1 MSDKKSDKKT
11 EERLDDDVVVNPAA
25 ISPFLTEIDI
35 IMEPDSGIN
44 QKSGT
49 EDARKPTVDPTIRF
63 GSDEYIEFE
72 KARND
77 EYGID
82 SLLDQTLSS
91 QQSIPAVDLAKAH
104 ASSSNVNTPENRKKV
119 LEALTKSV
127 NEKRSIA
134 ERQDTEDEKNMRVES
149 SEETLDNGVSSVIS
163 KLPGEIRNLQA
174 PKQDDATDEEQAPVS
189 DSHDCDEQD
198 GNKTCDDSESTDIES
213 NTADAFD
220 SAMEPDDRT
229 DDRTDD
235 ADDTKRRVNKRG
247 TDKSS
252 QDAYESILD
261 AFYKKLMDD
270 NTSCSIYFASKHYR
284 RDYSHLRAKHK
295 RDFIEYAVMGE
306 PGTRY
311 AATDYVLEGDD
322 GRTFWMYQGQDG
334 TLHVYGKVEDDD
346 GDGVIMRIA
355 KSCELEEPFDPLMAC
370 VYGNDLYIAMN
381 CPTDTSSMSRRLPKY
396 GNETTRSSGNV
407 SIWRSS
413 AYPVDD
419 NVLKPVFDSKDDLNG
434 YCVSLIP
441 ETDDGSPGI
450 LVVNSS
456 TDSAGYGRIPERFSE
471 MKRYIF
477 GDVGSHVPIGVSVYS
492 LKDMEFDRIS
502 VDGDTRWGIGS
513 IEITREHDD
522 KERYDGSGVQK
533 KLF

>member
-1 MSDKKSDKKT
+1 
-11 EERLDDDVVVNPAA
+11 
-25 ISPFLTEIDI
+25 
-35 IMEPDSGIN
+35 
-44 QKSGT
+44 
-49 EDARKPTVDPTIRF
+49 
-63 GSDEYIEFE
+63 
-72 KARND
+72 
-77 EYGID
+77 
-82 SLLDQTLSS
+82 
-91 QQSIPAVDLAKAH
+91 
-104 ASSSNVNTPENRKKV
+104 
-119 LEALTKSV
+119 
-127 NEKRSIA
+127 
-134 ERQDTEDEKNMRVES
+134 
-149 SEETLDNGVSSVIS
+149 
-163 KLPGEIRNLQA
+163 
-174 PKQDDATDEEQAPVS
+174 
-189 DSHDCDEQD
+189 
-198 GNKTCDDSESTDIES
+198 
-213 NTADAFD
+213 
-220 SAMEPDDRT
+220 
-229 DDRTDD
+229 
-235 ADDTKRRVNKRG
+235 
-247 TDKSS
+247 
-252 QDAYESILD
+252 
-261 AFYKKLMDD
+261 
-270 NTSCSIYFASKHYR
+270 
-284 RDYSHLRAKHK
+284 
-295 RDFIEYAVMGE
+295 MGE

-334 TLHVYGKVEDDD
+334 TLHVYVKVEDDD
-346 GDGVIMRIA
+346 GDGAIMRIA

-419 NVLKPVFDSKDDLNG
+419 NVLKPVFDSKDDLKG

-456 TDSAGYGRIPERFSE
+456 TDLAGYGRVPERFSE

-492 LKDMEFDRIS
+492 LKDMKFDRIS